1 MDAIGNFFGIIL
13 FLALLVIIYAL
24 FFGGM
29 SKLFNSNIVYR
40 GKVVARPDDLNII
53 ARAIKV
59 KTLDLIT
66 ILKKKG
72 IEISDLLTTN
82 NKSKITK
89 LERIGRLKEQ
99 GHLTEEEYEHLKSE
113 ILKFNK

>member
-1 MDAIGNFFGIIL
+1 MDAIGNFLGIIL
-13 FLALLVIIYAL
+13 TLGAIFIIYVL
-24 FFGGM
+24 FLGGI
-29 SKLFNSNIVYR
+29 SKLFNSNLAYR
-40 GKVVARPDDLNII
+40 GKVVARPDDLNNIG
-53 ARAIKV
+53 RAIKG

-72 IEISDLLTTN
+72 IEIGDLLTTN
-82 NKSKITK
+82 NESKITK